1 MLLFVLE
8 LYRKARQFL
17 VLKIWAIAAETLKLI
32 KH

>member
-8 LYRKARQFL
+8 FYRKARKRL